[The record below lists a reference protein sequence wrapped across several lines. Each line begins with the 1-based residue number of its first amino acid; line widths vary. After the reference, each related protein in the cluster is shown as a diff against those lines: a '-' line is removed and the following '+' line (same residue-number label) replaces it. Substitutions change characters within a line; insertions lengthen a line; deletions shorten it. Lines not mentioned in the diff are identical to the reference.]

1 MGEIANRDNKKMLI
15 LFAEVVAALATI
27 LIAVLAM
34 KIPVVPVCVIVLI
47 EVAIAACL
55 QEVPVWVHAVVA
67 AVQLVA
73 WQSAAEWVFCLLCIL
88 IYVFAIIDTAG
99 SKSVMIRPLTKRMLG
114 KGLLSVKGEKDVRKT
129 F

>member
-27 LIAVLAM
+27 LLA
-34 KIPVVPVCVIVLI
+34 VVPVCVIVLI

-55 QEVPVWVHAVVA
+55 QEVPVWVHAVVV

-73 WQSAAEWVFCLLCIL
+73 GVLCGRAVFCLLCIL
-88 IYVFAIIDTAG
+88 IYVFAI
-99 SKSVMIRPLTKRMLG
+99 LTLR
-114 KGLLSVKGEKDVRKT
+114 EARA
-129 F
+129 

>member
-55 QEVPVWVHAVVA
+55 QEVPVWV
-67 AVQLVA
+67 QLVA
-73 WQSAAEWVFCLLCIL
+73 GVLCGRAVFCLLCIL
-88 IYVFAIIDTAG
+88 IYVFAI
-99 SKSVMIRPLTKRMLG
+99 LTLR
-114 KGLLSVKGEKDVRKT
+114 EARA
-129 F
+129 

>member
-34 KIPVVPVCVIVLI
+34 KIPVGVMVLM

-73 WQSAAEWVFCLLCIL
+73 GVLCGRAVFCLLCIL
-88 IYVFAIIDTAG
+88 IYVFAI
-99 SKSVMIRPLTKRMLG
+99 LTLR
-114 KGLLSVKGEKDVRKT
+114 EARA
-129 F
+129 

>member
-1 MGEIANRDNKKMLI
+1 MGEITNRDNKKMLI

-55 QEVPVWVHAVVA
+55 QEVPGCMPWSPQYSWLPGH
-67 AVQLVA
+67 
-73 WQSAAEWVFCLLCIL
+73 SAAESYSACCVF
-88 IYVFAIIDTAG
+88 
-99 SKSVMIRPLTKRMLG
+99 
-114 KGLLSVKGEKDVRKT
+114 
-129 F
+129 

>member
-27 LIAVLAM
+27 LLAILVM

-55 QEVPVWVHAVVA
+55 
-67 AVQLVA
+67 
-73 WQSAAEWVFCLLCIL
+73 
-88 IYVFAIIDTAG
+88 
-99 SKSVMIRPLTKRMLG
+99 
-114 KGLLSVKGEKDVRKT
+114 
-129 F
+129 

>member
-27 LIAVLAM
+27 LIAILAM

-55 QEVPVWVHAVVA
+55 QEVPVWVHAV
-67 AVQLVA
+67 
-73 WQSAAEWVFCLLCIL
+73 CLLCIL
-88 IYVFAIIDTAG
+88 IYVFAI
-99 SKSVMIRPLTKRMLG
+99 LTLR
-114 KGLLSVKGEKDVRKT
+114 EARA
-129 F
+129 

>member
-27 LIAVLAM
+27 LIAILAM

-67 AVQLVA
+67 AVQLVSRGNLR
-73 WQSAAEWVFCLLCIL
+73 QSGILPVVYFDLC
-88 IYVFAIIDTAG
+88 VCDTDTAG
-99 SKSVMIRPLTKRMLG
+99 SKSVMIRPL
-114 KGLLSVKGEKDVRKT
+114 
-129 F
+129 

>member
-27 LIAVLAM
+27 LIAILAM

-55 QEVPVWVHAVVA
+55 QEVPVWVHA

-73 WQSAAEWVFCLLCIL
+73 GAICGRVVFCLLCIL
-88 IYVFAIIDTAG
+88 IYVFAI
-99 SKSVMIRPLTKRMLG
+99 LTLR
-114 KGLLSVKGEKDVRKT
+114 EARA
-129 F
+129 

>member
-55 QEVPVWVHAVVA
+55 QEVPVWVHAVVSTA
-67 AVQLVA
+67 GCRGTLR
-73 WQSAAEWVFCLLCIL
+73 QSRILPVVYFDLC
-88 IYVFAIIDTAG
+88 VCDTDTAG
-99 SKSVMIRPLTKRMLG
+99 SKSVMIRPL
-114 KGLLSVKGEKDVRKT
+114 
-129 F
+129 

>member
-27 LIAVLAM
+27 LIAILAM
-34 KIPVVPVCVIVLI
+34 KIPVVPVCV

-73 WQSAAEWVFCLLCIL
+73 GAICGRVVFCLLCIL
-88 IYVFAIIDTAG
+88 IYVFAI
-99 SKSVMIRPLTKRMLG
+99 LTLR
-114 KGLLSVKGEKDVRKT
+114 EARA
-129 F
+129 

>member
-47 EVAIAACL
+47 EVAIAACGYTPWSPQYSWL
-55 QEVPVWVHAVVA
+55 PGYF
-67 AVQLVA
+67 
-73 WQSAAEWVFCLLCIL
+73 AAEPYSACCVF
-88 IYVFAIIDTAG
+88 
-99 SKSVMIRPLTKRMLG
+99 
-114 KGLLSVKGEKDVRKT
+114 
-129 F
+129 

>member
-27 LIAVLAM
+27 LIAVLA
-34 KIPVVPVCVIVLI
+34 IPVVPVCVIVLI

-73 WQSAAEWVFCLLCIL
+73 GVLCGRAVFCLLCIL
-88 IYVFAIIDTAG
+88 IYVFAI
-99 SKSVMIRPLTKRMLG
+99 LTLR
-114 KGLLSVKGEKDVRKT
+114 EARA
-129 F
+129 

>member
-15 LFAEVVAALATI
+15 LFAAALATI

-73 WQSAAEWVFCLLCIL
+73 GAICGRVVFCLLCIL
-88 IYVFAIIDTAG
+88 IYVFAIL
-99 SKSVMIRPLTKRMLG
+99 SVMIRPL
-114 KGLLSVKGEKDVRKT
+114 
-129 F
+129 

>member
-47 EVAIAACL
+47 EVAISRCSTAGCRGTL
-55 QEVPVWVHAVVA
+55 RQSRILPVVY
-67 AVQLVA
+67 
-73 WQSAAEWVFCLLCIL
+73 FDLC
-88 IYVFAIIDTAG
+88 VCDTDTAG
-99 SKSVMIRPLTKRMLG
+99 SKSVMIRPL
-114 KGLLSVKGEKDVRKT
+114 
-129 F
+129 

>member
-15 LFAEVVAALATI
+15 LFAEVVAALA
-27 LIAVLAM
+27 
-34 KIPVVPVCVIVLI
+34 IVLI

-73 WQSAAEWVFCLLCIL
+73 GAICGRVVFCLLCIL
-88 IYVFAIIDTAG
+88 IYVFAI
-99 SKSVMIRPLTKRMLG
+99 LTLR
-114 KGLLSVKGEKDVRKT
+114 EARA
-129 F
+129 

>member
-27 LIAVLAM
+27 LIAILAM

-55 QEVPVWVHAVVA
+55 QAVVA

-73 WQSAAEWVFCLLCIL
+73 GAICGRVVFCLLCIL
-88 IYVFAIIDTAG
+88 IYVFAI
-99 SKSVMIRPLTKRMLG
+99 LTLR
-114 KGLLSVKGEKDVRKT
+114 EARA
-129 F
+129 

>member
-1 MGEIANRDNKKMLI
+1 MGEITNRDNKKMLI
-15 LFAEVVAALATI
+15 LFAEMVAALATI

-34 KIPVVPVCVIVLI
+34 KIPVVPCVIVLI

-73 WQSAAEWVFCLLCIL
+73 GAFCGRVVFCLLCIL
-88 IYVFAIIDTAG
+88 IYVFAI
-99 SKSVMIRPLTKRMLG
+99 LTLR
-114 KGLLSVKGEKDVRKT
+114 EARA
-129 F
+129 

>member
-47 EVAIAACL
+47 EVAIATGVGACGSRCSTAGRRGNL
-55 QEVPVWVHAVVA
+55 RQSGILPVVY
-67 AVQLVA
+67 
-73 WQSAAEWVFCLLCIL
+73 FDLC
-88 IYVFAIIDTAG
+88 VCDTDTAG
-99 SKSVMIRPLTKRMLG
+99 SKSVMIRPL
-114 KGLLSVKGEKDVRKT
+114 
-129 F
+129 

>member
-34 KIPVVPVCVIVLI
+34 KIPVVPVCVI
-47 EVAIAACL
+47 AACL

-73 WQSAAEWVFCLLCIL
+73 GAICGRVVFCLLCIL
-88 IYVFAIIDTAG
+88 IYVFAI
-99 SKSVMIRPLTKRMLG
+99 LTLR
-114 KGLLSVKGEKDVRKT
+114 EARA
-129 F
+129 

>member
-1 MGEIANRDNKKMLI
+1 MGEITNRDNKKMLI

-67 AVQLVA
+67 AVAA
-73 WQSAAEWVFCLLCIL
+73 WLPGHSAQSRILPVVYFDLC
-88 IYVFAIIDTAG
+88 VCDTDTAG
-99 SKSVMIRPLTKRMLG
+99 SKSVMIRPL
-114 KGLLSVKGEKDVRKT
+114 
-129 F
+129 

>member
-73 WQSAAEWVFCLLCIL
+73 GVLCGRAVPVVYFDL
-88 IYVFAIIDTAG
+88 CVCDTDTAG
-99 SKSVMIRPLTKRMLG
+99 SKSVMIRPL
-114 KGLLSVKGEKDVRKT
+114 
-129 F
+129 

>member
-1 MGEIANRDNKKMLI
+1 MGEITNRDNKKMLI

-47 EVAIAACL
+47 EVAIVACL

-73 WQSAAEWVFCLLCIL
+73 GAFCGRVVFCLLCIL
-88 IYVFAIIDTAG
+88 IYVFAI
-99 SKSVMIRPLTKRMLG
+99 LTLR
-114 KGLLSVKGEKDVRKT
+114 EARA
-129 F
+129 

>member
-55 QEVPVWVHAVVA
+55 QEVPVWVHAWSP
-67 AVQLVA
+67 QYSWLPGYF
-73 WQSAAEWVFCLLCIL
+73 AAEPYSACCVF
-88 IYVFAIIDTAG
+88 
-99 SKSVMIRPLTKRMLG
+99 
-114 KGLLSVKGEKDVRKT
+114 
-129 F
+129 

>member
-27 LIAVLAM
+27 LAVLAM

-73 WQSAAEWVFCLLCIL
+73 GVLCGRAVF
-88 IYVFAIIDTAG
+88 
-99 SKSVMIRPLTKRMLG
+99 S
-114 KGLLSVKGEKDVRKT
+114 
-129 F
+129 

>member
-47 EVAIAACL
+47 DVCCL
-55 QEVPVWVHAVVA
+55 SAGGTGVGTRRGRRSTAGCRGTLRQSRILPVVY
-67 AVQLVA
+67 
-73 WQSAAEWVFCLLCIL
+73 FDLC
-88 IYVFAIIDTAG
+88 VCDTDTAG
-99 SKSVMIRPLTKRMLG
+99 SKSVMIRPL
-114 KGLLSVKGEKDVRKT
+114 
-129 F
+129 

>member
-47 EVAIAACL
+47 EVAIAGVGACGSRCSTAGRRGNL
-55 QEVPVWVHAVVA
+55 RQSGILPVVY
-67 AVQLVA
+67 
-73 WQSAAEWVFCLLCIL
+73 FDLC
-88 IYVFAIIDTAG
+88 VCDTDTAG
-99 SKSVMIRPLTKRMLG
+99 SKSVMIRPL
-114 KGLLSVKGEKDVRKT
+114 
-129 F
+129 

>member
-67 AVQLVA
+67 AVYSWLPGYF
-73 WQSAAEWVFCLLCIL
+73 AAEPYSACCVF
-88 IYVFAIIDTAG
+88 
-99 SKSVMIRPLTKRMLG
+99 
-114 KGLLSVKGEKDVRKT
+114 
-129 F
+129 